1 MDGAER
7 YVPAAGRGWLT
18 RLYDP
23 VMALTMRE
31 SEFRPALLGAVL
43 REPRPANV
51 LDLGCGTGTL
61 AVALADAGP
70 DIEVVGVDG
79 DEQILAAARRKASS
93 TPNISFIVATAE
105 RLPLQSATVNVVVA
119 SLLLHHL
126 SGAAK
131 RAALAEAR
139 RVLKPGGRLVIA
151 DWGRPRDP
159 LTWSGFLML
168 RVLDGFQNTREHA
181 AGQLPGVI
189 AEAGFDDVRLSDR
202 WRTVWG
208 SLELMTAQA

>member
-1 MDGAER
+1 
-7 YVPAAGRGWLT
+7 
-18 RLYDP
+18 
-23 VMALTMRE
+23 MALTMRE
-31 SEFRPALLGAVL
+31 NEFRPALMQAVL

-79 DEQILAAARRKASS
+79 DEKILATARRKAS
-93 TPNISFIVATAE
+93 TANISFIEATAE
-105 RLPLQSATVNVVVA
+105 RLPLGSATFDVVVA

-126 SGAAK
+126 SGTAK
-131 RAALAEAR
+131 RAALTEAR
-139 RVLKPGGRLVIA
+139 RVLVPGGRLVIA

-159 LTWSGFLML
+159 LTWSGFLIL

-181 AGQLPGVI
+181 AGQLPRMI
-189 AEAGFDDVRLSDR
+189 AEAGFDDVRQTDR
-202 WRTVWG
+202 WRTIWG